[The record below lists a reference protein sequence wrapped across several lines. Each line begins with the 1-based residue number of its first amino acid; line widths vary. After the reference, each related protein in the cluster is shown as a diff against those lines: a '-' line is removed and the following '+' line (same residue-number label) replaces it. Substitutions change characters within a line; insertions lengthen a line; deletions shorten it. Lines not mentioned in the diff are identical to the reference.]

1 MGNFC
6 VISWYNKTIDRA
18 RRVSCR
24 SVDNAESE
32 MKRYEMRFNLNSLLS
47 QVFFCLNGFTAKRSY
62 ARLIGDVARNA
73 EIASI
78 EFFAESQ
85 VARIAQTGYYVGVFV
100 DCVVDSG
107 YPQCRG
113 CGHYFL

>member
-1 MGNFC
+1 M
-6 VISWYNKTIDRA
+6 
-18 RRVSCR
+18 VSCR
-24 SVDNAESE
+24 SVDNAEGE
-32 MKRYEMRFNLNSLLS
+32 MKRYEMRFNRIACFHS
-47 QVFFCLNGFTAKRSY
+47 FFCLNGFTAKRSY
-62 ARLIGDVARNA
+62 ARLIVAMWW
-73 EIASI
+73 EMPILPSI

>member
-24 SVDNAESE
+24 SVDNAEGE

-47 QVFFCLNGFTAKRSY
+47 QVFFA
-62 ARLIGDVARNA
+62 
-73 EIASI
+73 
-78 EFFAESQ
+78 
-85 VARIAQTGYYVGVFV
+85 
-100 DCVVDSG
+100 
-107 YPQCRG
+107 
-113 CGHYFL
+113 